1 MSLNIVLYTPEIPQ
15 NTGNIGRTAY
25 LSGCKLHLIEPLG
38 FKLNEKS
45 VRRAGLDY
53 WKQVDIEIHRSFE
66 AFLEKYGDSR
76 IFLSTTTAKKSHSD
90 MEFKPGDFIIFGSES
105 AGLPKEI
112 RATYT
117 ETSFRIPMISTTDR
131 SLNLSNSVAIVIY
144 EALRQIDYP
153 GLI

>member
-25 LSGCKLHLIEPLG
+25 LSGCRLHLIEPLG

-76 IFLSTTTAKKSHSD
+76 IFLSTTTARKSHSH
-90 MEFKPGDFIIFGSES
+90 MEFKPGDFIVFGCES

-112 RATYT
+112 RAAYT